1 MTSSSVPAGELR
13 ALIAAER
20 RELAG
25 VLAGLPPQ
33 AWDRPT
39 LCAGWRVR
47 EVVSHITMPFRYST
61 ARFAMEMIR
70 SGGRFHRMADRCARR
85 DAAASTDE
93 LTAALADNVAHP
105 WKPPG
110 AGLDAALT
118 HDVIHGLDISTP
130 LGIDLHLPEA
140 TLRTV
145 LTTITAPASRKHF
158 GVDLNGI
165 ELQAEDIDWSY
176 GTGPPVIGTAQNL
189 ALILC
194 GRTLAA
200 GQLRGE
206 PGPRFTHV

>member
-118 HDVIHGLDISTP
+118 HDVIHGLDISTS

-145 LTTITAPASRKHF
+145 LTTITTPASRKHF

>member
-1 MTSSSVPAGELR
+1 MTSSSVPVGELR

-189 ALILC
+189 ALVLC

>member
-93 LTAALADNVAHP
+93 LTAALRDNVAHP

>member
-93 LTAALADNVAHP
+93 LTAALRDNVAHP

-145 LTTITAPASRKHF
+145 LTTITTPASRKHF

>member
-1 MTSSSVPAGELR
+1 MTASSVPAGELP

-20 RELAG
+20 RELADL
-25 VLAGLPPQ
+25 LAGLPAE

-47 EVVSHITMPFRYST
+47 EVVAHITMPFRYST

-70 SGGRFHRMADRCARR
+70 SGGRFHKMADRCARH
-85 DAAASTDE
+85 DATASPDE
-93 LTAALADNVAHP
+93 LTAALGDNAAHP

-118 HDVIHGLDISTP
+118 HDVIHGLDITTP
-130 LGIDLHLPEA
+130 LGIDLYVPEA

-145 LTTITAPASRKHF
+145 LTTITSPASRKHF
-158 GVDLNGI
+158 GVDLDGI
-165 ELQAEDIDWSY
+165 ELHAEDIDWSY
-176 GTGPPVIGTAQNL
+176 GTGPPLIGTAQNL

-206 PGPRFTHV
+206 PGPRFTHA

>member
-1 MTSSSVPAGELR
+1 MTSSSVPVGELR

-25 VLAGLPPQ
+25 VLAGLPSQ

-189 ALILC
+189 ALVLC

>member
-145 LTTITAPASRKHF
+145 LTTITTPASRKHF